1 MLDYMSEGEISVC
14 EGLASSLKTDG
25 LKAPL
30 EVPISATCQL
40 AQTWT
45 LCFRQL
51 SQGTPVSPPLCSG
64 TSLLPYLHSL
74 VPRAPGIP
82 HG

>member
-30 EVPISATCQL
+30 EVPISA
-40 AQTWT
+40 
-45 LCFRQL
+45 
-51 SQGTPVSPPLCSG
+51 SVS
-64 TSLLPYLHSL
+64 
-74 VPRAPGIP
+74 
-82 HG
+82 